1 MKATD
6 YKLENDGTLKM
17 YAGNGGLIATYDNVD
32 SMFQAEELM
41 NEYNTNEIVV
51 HGMKEA
57 IDYAVVKFSENRNFD
72 IVNFMYFA
80 NNFHH
85 DWMKSV
91 WDKDTNMHKHLSD
104 KWRNL
109 CSRNEHGGT
118 ANFLTFFMDLDDRN
132 KNVLCDWISK
142 NYSYRLD

>member
-32 SMFQAEELM
+32 SMFQAEQLM

-51 HGMKEA
+51 HDMKL
-57 IDYAVVKFSENRNFD
+57 IPSENRNFD

-109 CSRNEHGGT
+109 CSRNAHGGT

-132 KNVLCDWISK
+132 KDVLCDWISK
-142 NYSYRLD
+142 NYSYRCS